1 MRRSVLSILALTA
14 ALALLMAPQAG
25 RAAQCT
31 PVPGVDTFLD
41 PAKTYF
47 VVGDLHGT
55 AEIPAMVAG
64 IACAAATKFHKVV
77 LALEFPV
84 TNAEALSNF
93 SRHPESPAAALPFF
107 AADPGGM
114 TDGRSSVAMAQ
125 MLERVRTLAS
135 PDIAVSFVPFQPVP
149 ASSDPGLYERAMA
162 VGIIAAHQ
170 AHPDAK
176 ILIFVGRTHARRAPT
191 DRTGALLP
199 MAATLPAGETVSLDV
214 TPTGGSAWNC
224 RGTSL
229 TLADMKCGPNS
240 LGDRPDI
247 PPAGITMTPS
257 AAYDGS
263 FSVGKPFS
271 ASPPVNPTPP
281 SSTAR
286 P

>member
-1 MRRSVLSILALTA
+1 
-14 ALALLMAPQAG
+14 MAPQAG

-41 PAKTYF
+41 SAKTYF

-55 AEIPAMVAG
+55 AEIPAMVAD
-64 IACAAATKFHKVV
+64 IACAAAVKFHKVV

-114 TDGRSSVAMAQ
+114 ADGRSSVAMAR
-125 MLERVRTLAS
+125 MLEHVRTLAG

-149 ASSDPGLYERAMA
+149 ASSDPGLYEKAMA

-176 ILIFVGRTHARRAPT
+176 ILIFVGRTHARKAPT
-191 DRTGALLP
+191 DRNGALLP
-199 MAATLPAGETVSLDV
+199 MAATLPARETVSLDV
-214 TPTGGSAWNC
+214 SPTGGSAWNC

-229 TLADMKCGPNS
+229 TLTDVKCGPNP
-240 LGDRPDI
+240 LGEAADI
-247 PPAGITMTPS
+247 PPAGITMIS
-257 AAYDGS
+257 GAAYDGTL
-263 FSVGKPFS
+263 SVGKPFS
-271 ASPPVNPTPP
+271 ASPPVAPP
-281 SSTAR
+281 ASSQSVIGR
-286 P
+286 QGG